1 MATFLFF
8 MVWSGLGIVG
18 LRSRR
23 IGVTLIRLRWLTV
36 LGAGLVI
43 FAFFFEPWI
52 KLDFI
57 SYLIDIPE
65 VAREAVPGALELLV
79 RLLGWDVTAKFLHFL
94 SLFGSLNGWQIHLIP
109 TYSFGL
115 RLACFTPLLVAGT
128 FLLWVP
134 ISLTALG
141 KLLSSRV
148 GYFQMF
154 VSFIVMLAL
163 LTSLPELDAIG
174 SSSNFQWV
182 LFTGLIGAHVGRGPW
197 LTELGLL
204 VLFFGGW
211 LELAGYTSVISLE
224 TDQLQPLP
232 QDDKW

>member
-8 MVWSGLGIVG
+8 VVWFSLGIMA
-18 LRSRR
+18 LQSRR

-36 LGAGLVI
+36 LGVGFVV

-52 KLDFI
+52 ELDFL

-79 RLLGWDVTAKFLHFL
+79 RLLGWDGTATLFRVL
-94 SLFGSLNGWQIHLIP
+94 SLFGSLNGWQIHLVP

-115 RLACFTPLLVAGT
+115 RLACFIPLLIASAC
-128 FLLWVP
+128 LLWVP
-134 ISLTALG
+134 IGLTALE
-141 KLLSSRV
+141 KLLSRQV

-154 VSFIVMLAL
+154 VSLIAMLAL
-163 LTSLPELDAIG
+163 LMSLPELDAIG
-174 SSSNFQWV
+174 SHSSFQWA
-182 LFTGLIGAHVGRGPW
+182 LFTGLIGAHVSRGPW

-204 VLFFGGW
+204 LLFFGGW
-211 LELAGYTSVISLE
+211 LELAGYTSVISLDA
-224 TDQLQPLP
+224 DQLQSLQ